1 MKIAL
6 MNPNATSAMTQS
18 MLAVARAAAPAGVQV
33 SGWTN
38 SDGPKAIQGREDGEA
53 AIKGLL
59 AGLMSEDV
67 KNADLIIIAC
77 FDDVGLTEMRRTAH
91 CPVIAIG
98 QAAYTMAVL
107 MGHCFSVVTSTEV
120 SIPIIEENI
129 EALGFAKNCKSIR
142 ASGLPVLTIE
152 QASEATCNT
161 LSKEIL
167 IAKHEDG
174 ASTVILGCAG
184 MAALHKDLEAKTGT
198 VLIDG
203 VRAGVNL
210 GVSIIKNTIT
220 YEVEQTSIL

>member
-1 MKIAL
+1 MKIVL
-6 MNPNATSAMTQS
+6 MNPNATNAMTQS

-53 AIKGLL
+53 ATKGLL

-77 FDDVGLTEMRRTAH
+77 FDDVGLSEMRRTAH
-91 CPVIAIG
+91 CPVIGIG

-107 MGHCFSVVTSTEV
+107 LGHCFSVVTSTEV

-129 EALGFAKNCKSIR
+129 EALGFVKNCKSIR

-152 QASEATCNT
+152 EASEATCNT

-167 IAKHEDG
+167 AAKHQDG
-174 ASTVILGCAG
+174 VATVILGCAG
-184 MAALHKDLEAKTGT
+184 MAALHKELETKTGV

-203 VRAGVNL
+203 VRS
-210 GVSIIKNTIT
+210 SIILSL
-220 YEVEQTSIL
+220 SIMAVSAT

>member
-1 MKIAL
+1 MKIVL
-6 MNPNATSAMTQS
+6 MNPNATNAMTQS
-18 MLAVARAAAPAGVQV
+18 MLAVARAAAPAEVQV

-53 AIKGLL
+53 ATKGLL

-77 FDDVGLTEMRRTAH
+77 FDDVGLPEMRHRAH
-91 CPVIAIG
+91 CPVIGIG

-107 MGHCFSVVTSTEV
+107 LGQGFSVVTSTDV
-120 SIPIIEENI
+120 SIPVIEENI
-129 EALGFAKNCKSIR
+129 EALGFSKNCKSIR

-152 QASEATCNT
+152 EASEDTCDT

-167 IAKHEDG
+167 ATKHEDG
-174 ASTVILGCAG
+174 STTVILGCAG
-184 MAALHKDLEAKTGT
+184 MAALHKKLEANTGM

-203 VRAGVNL
+203 VRASVL
-210 GVSIIKNTIT
+210 LSLAVVSAT
-220 YEVEQTSIL
+220 